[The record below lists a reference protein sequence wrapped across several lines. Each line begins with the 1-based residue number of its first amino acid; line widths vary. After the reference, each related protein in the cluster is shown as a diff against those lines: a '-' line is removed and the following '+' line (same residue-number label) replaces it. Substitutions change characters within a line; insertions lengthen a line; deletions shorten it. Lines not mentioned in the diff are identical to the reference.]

1 MLFWGN
7 ILDKPT
13 LEIEM
18 EISRRGA
25 STDRGL
31 SSIKLKDPV
40 VSWNEEKQ
48 AVEIKK
54 ERVKDFSTDS
64 RHNYKVYF
72 SLDEIAN
79 VLHAVATAANRNPE
93 LLSEMQPQT
102 LKSLIQIQAA
112 IAGFP
117 HLNATTKR

>member
-1 MLFWGN
+1 
-7 ILDKPT
+7 
-13 LEIEM
+13 M
-18 EISRRGA
+18 EISRRGS

-48 AVEIKK
+48 VVEIKK

-72 SLDEIAN
+72 SLNEIAH
-79 VLHAVATAANRNPE
+79 VLHAVATAANKTPE
-93 LLSEMQPQT
+93 LLAEMQPQT
-102 LKSLIQIQAA
+102 LKSLLQIQAA
-112 IAGFP
+112 IAGVP
-117 HLNATTKR
+117 HVNATTKR